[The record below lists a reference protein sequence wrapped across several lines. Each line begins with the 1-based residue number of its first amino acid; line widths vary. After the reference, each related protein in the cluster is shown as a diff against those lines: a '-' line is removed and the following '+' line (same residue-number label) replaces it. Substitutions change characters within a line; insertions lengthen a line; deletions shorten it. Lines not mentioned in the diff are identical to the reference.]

1 MTIDRN
7 EAVATIDP
15 EPAERRSVVQLRG
28 IHHVE
33 MYVGNAYQAAH
44 FYRGAFGFRP
54 VARAGLATGTRDR
67 ASYALEQEKIRLVL
81 TSPMDPDTSLGHHVA
96 QHGDGVYDVA
106 FAVDDVEDAFHAA
119 VSRGA
124 RPVMEPVVSE
134 DDGGRVVRATIGA
147 FGEAVHSFI
156 QRDGYEGPFLPGYA
170 AHDAMGPVDPVG
182 LVSVD
187 HVAVSLDEGSLEE
200 MVEFYQEVLGFHQSH
215 AEMVWTERSAMN
227 SKVVEDPSG
236 SIKFPL
242 QEPAR
247 AKGKSQIE
255 EYLNFNK
262 GAGSQHVAYLTD
274 DIVATMRAVRR
285 NGIQFLRVPDTYY
298 EALEERVGKLAPGVL
313 KSVQELGILIDSDD
327 DGILLQTFSETLE
340 GRPTFFVELIE
351 RRGARGFGAGNIKAL
366 FEAVE
371 REQALRGT
379 L

>member
-1 MTIDRN
+1 MTIDSN
-7 EAVATIDP
+7 EPVATAGL
-15 EPAERRSVVQLRG
+15 ELAERRSVVQLRG

-67 ASYALEQEKIRLVL
+67 ASFALEQEKIRMVL
-81 TSPMDPDTSLGHHVA
+81 TSPVDPDTPLGRHVA
-96 QHGDGVYDVA
+96 RHGDGVYDVA
-106 FAVDDVEDAFHAA
+106 FAVDDVEEAFHAA

-124 RPVMEPVVSE
+124 RPVMEPVASE

-170 AHDAMGPVDPVG
+170 ACEPMGEVDPVG

-200 MVEFYQEVLGFHQSH
+200 MVAFYQDVLGFHQSH

-274 DIVATMRAVRR
+274 DIVGTMRAVRR
-285 NGIQFLRVPDTYY
+285 NGIRFVQVPGTYY
-298 EALEERVGKLAPGVL
+298 DVLEDRVGKLAPGVL
-313 KSVQELGILIDSDD
+313 KAVQELGILIDSDD
-327 DGILLQTFSETLE
+327 DGTLLQTFSEPLE

>member
-7 EAVATIDP
+7 EAIATAAL
-15 EPAERRSVVQLRG
+15 EPAEPRSVVQLRG

-33 MYVGNAYQAAH
+33 MYVGNAYQSAH
-44 FYRGAFGFRP
+44 FYRAAFGFRP

-67 ASYALEQEKIRLVL
+67 ASYALEQEKIRMVL
-81 TSPMDPDTSLGHHVA
+81 TSPVDPDTPLGRHVA
-96 QHGDGVYDVA
+96 RHGDGVYDVA
-106 FAVDDVEDAFHAA
+106 FAVDNVEEAFHAA

-124 RPVMEPVVSE
+124 RPVMEPVTSE

-147 FGEAVHSFI
+147 FGEAVHSFV
-156 QRDGYEGPFLPGYA
+156 QRDGYEGAFLPGYA
-170 AHDAMGPVDPVG
+170 AYDAMGPVEPVG

-187 HVAVSLDEGSLEE
+187 HVAVCLDEGSLDE
-200 MVEFYQEVLGFHQSH
+200 MVEFYKEVLGFHQSH

-227 SKVVEDPSG
+227 SKAVEDPSG

-255 EYLNFNK
+255 EFLNFNR
-262 GAGSQHVAYLTD
+262 GSGSQHVAYLTD
-274 DIVATMRAVRR
+274 DIVGTMRAVRR
-285 NGIQFLRVPDTYY
+285 NGIQFLRVPGTYY
-298 EALEERVGKLAPGVL
+298 DALEERVGKLAPWAL
-313 KSVQELGILIDSDD
+313 RAVQELGILIDSDD
-327 DGILLQTFSETLE
+327 DGTLLQTFTETLE

>member
-1 MTIDRN
+1 
-7 EAVATIDP
+7 
-15 EPAERRSVVQLRG
+15 
-28 IHHVE
+28 
-33 MYVGNAYQAAH
+33 
-44 FYRGAFGFRP
+44 
-54 VARAGLATGTRDR
+54 
-67 ASYALEQEKIRLVL
+67 
-81 TSPMDPDTSLGHHVA
+81 
-96 QHGDGVYDVA
+96 
-106 FAVDDVEDAFHAA
+106 
-119 VSRGA
+119 
-124 RPVMEPVVSE
+124 MEPVVME
-134 DDGGRVVRATIGA
+134 DHGGRVVRATIGA

-156 QRDGYEGPFLPGYA
+156 QRDGYEGAFLPGFEAYSA
-170 AHDAMGPVDPVG
+170 TGPVEPVG

-187 HVAVSLDEGSLEE
+187 HVAVCLVEGSLDE
-200 MVEFYQEVLGFHQSH
+200 MVAFYKDVLGFHQSH

-227 SKVVEDPSG
+227 SKAVEDPSG

-255 EYLNFNK
+255 EYLNFNR

-274 DIVATMRAVRR
+274 DIVGAMRAVRR
-285 NGIQFLRVPDTYY
+285 NGIQFLQVPYTYY
-298 EALEERVGKLAPGVL
+298 EALEERVGNLGPVAL
-313 KSVQELGILIDSDD
+313 RALQDLGILMDSDE
-327 DGILLQTFSETLE
+327 DGTLLQTFSEPLE